1 MRRWK
6 KKLIIVD
13 HIHRWYWLLNRSS
26 KQYPEHNLLPPSCK
40 KSSAQFVESF
50 DIALRRR
57 PPFWFFYLCA
67 FLYSYYKKPLWWLF
81 LYCST
86 QRRWLVMRKG
96 QDFSQRVCTLWWWR
110 PRVCL
115 LNTGKPGQLMSWLN
129 HQQQD
134 SGAGSCISVKNNVNN
149 STLLQIAKYP
159 TISVKNM

>member
-57 PPFWFFYLCA
+57 PPFWFFL
-67 FLYSYYKKPLWWLF
+67 FMFFFIFIIRNPFGDYSYTAVHKEGDLWWERDRILAREFVLF
-81 LYCST
+81 DDGDRGCVFWI
-86 QRRWLVMRKG
+86 QENLVNWSLDWTTNSKI
-96 QDFSQRVCTLWWWR
+96 QELE
-110 PRVCL
+110 
-115 LNTGKPGQLMSWLN
+115 
-129 HQQQD
+129 
-134 SGAGSCISVKNNVNN
+134 AASVWK
-149 STLLQIAKYP
+149 T
-159 TISVKNM
+159 M